1 MTKAAAAARP
11 ATAYDAAFA
20 LAAPLNVAIGATAVP
35 VQELYAAPVAFAA
48 PVVARVVAAAAGAVH
63 DENDCIHEVYRQ

>member
-1 MTKAAAAARP
+1 MT
-11 ATAYDAAFA
+11 Y
-20 LAAPLNVAIGATAVP
+20 AVP

-48 PVVARVVAAAAGAVH
+48 PVMSKFVFLDVELHVGWYEPVVARVVATAAAGAVH